1 MALIEH
7 PPAARALRSPVRNR
21 YFYGKLLDV
30 YHFQLETDYMN
41 AKRRLL
47 NRLVS
52 GYGVICG
59 LDVRCGPDG
68 RHVVVTP
75 GVAIDKWGREIIVP
89 EETQP
94 IAIPEHLLHPDGGKP
109 KEPQPKEP
117 QPREQNYERRHHDED
132 EDEPVIRVL
141 LCYHEC
147 ESDPTPVLGGDCGTV
162 EECAAG
168 AIRERYKVVFKE
180 GPAPPIRLHCRIP
193 DLFRGDRLDY
203 EALAR
208 HVSEGCPE
216 PAADPC
222 IPLANLRLGDIG
234 DIGHDCDPDRVDIT
248 VRPIVYTN
256 DLLLEI
262 ILSMLEEGH
271 EDEHRHAK

>member
-1 MALIEH
+1 MPVIELQ
-7 PPAARALRSPVRNR
+7 PAARALRAPVRNR

-41 AKRRLL
+41 AKRHLL

-52 GYGVICG
+52 GYGVVCG
-59 LDVRCGPDG
+59 LDVQPGPDE

-75 GVAIDKWGREIIVP
+75 GVAIDKWGREIVVP
-89 EETQP
+89 ETTPP
-94 IAIPEHLLHPDGGKP
+94 IAIPAHLLT
-109 KEPQPKEP
+109 
-117 QPREQNYERRHHDED
+117 REDADPGEKKRTDSAERGYAHRHRD
-132 EDEPVIRVL
+132 EDEPAARLL

-168 AIRERYKVVFKE
+168 AIRERYRITFKE
-180 GPAPPIRLHCRIP
+180 GPAPPIHFQCRVP
-193 DLFRGDRLDY
+193 DLFYGGRLDY
-203 EALAR
+203 EALVK
-208 HVSEGCPE
+208 HVSAGCPE

-222 IPLANLRLGDIG
+222 IPLANLRLDTQ
-234 DIGHDCDPDRVDIT
+234 GHHCDPERIDIS

-262 ILSMLEEGH
+262 ILSLLEE
-271 EDEHRHAK
+271 ERDDHRHAKS